1 LTDSGLRV
9 KNPKESRRSRLEFV
23 GRMERRRL
31 EANDPSTQQIRRG
44 WCFGAEDFVARL
56 LDRLPGSVS
65 EQHHARER
73 KQTDEQKAEAI
84 AFSDA
89 RRVIVQS
96 F

>member
-1 LTDSGLRV
+1 
-9 KNPKESRRSRLEFV
+9 
-23 GRMERRRL
+23 
-31 EANDPSTQQIRRG
+31 
-44 WCFGAEDFVARL
+44 
-56 LDRLPGSVS
+56 VS

>member
-1 LTDSGLRV
+1 LSGEWSSTASNRTIRV
-9 KNPKESRRSRLEFV
+9 LNRFA
-23 GRMERRRL
+23 
-31 EANDPSTQQIRRG
+31 EAGVLAQKILWLAYSN
-44 WCFGAEDFVARL
+44 
-56 LDRLPGSVS
+56 RLPGSVS